1 MNDENFH
8 LCQTGETFFFFLNMK
23 ISAKRQ
29 RNPNY
34 VEQHAWAIVE
44 CDQFTEGKNTWE
56 TSEENSE
63 DPSYIYNTKVSYQKM
78 TARFS
83 TKLNS
88 TCLS

>member
-1 MNDENFH
+1 
-8 LCQTGETFFFFLNMK
+8 MK

-34 VEQHAWAIVE
+34 VELHAWAIVE